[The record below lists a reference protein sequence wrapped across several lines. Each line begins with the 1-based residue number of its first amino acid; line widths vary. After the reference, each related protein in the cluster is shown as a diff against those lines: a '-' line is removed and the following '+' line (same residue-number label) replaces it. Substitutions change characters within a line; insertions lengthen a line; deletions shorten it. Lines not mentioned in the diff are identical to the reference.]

1 MESKATD
8 EESLAHLTERGF
20 LQRRAAGPARLPGEK
35 RSVRVGFWHGCRE
48 NAMVGRDRETESERE
63 IGGR

>member
-1 MESKATD
+1 M
-8 EESLAHLTERGF
+8 LTEKEF
-20 LQRRAAGPARLPGEK
+20 LQRRAAGPARLSGEK